1 MFTLNIKDE
10 GDQLRLSPCGEMDM
24 YYTAQFK
31 EEAISAYD
39 AHKKDILIDCKDLNY
54 VDSTGLG
61 GFIFL
66 LNHMKE
72 EGNKVRM
79 ENLDPNVKKL
89 FTITKLDQLFQIEGE
104 A

>member
-10 GDQLRLSPCGEMDM
+10 GDRLRLIPCGEMDM

-31 EEAISAYD
+31 DEAIGAYD
-39 AHKKDILIDCKDLNY
+39 QYKKDVLIDCADLKY

-61 GFIFL
+61 GFIYL

-72 EGNKVRM
+72 NGHAISIEH
-79 ENLDPNVKKL
+79 LDPNVKKL
-89 FTITKLDQLFQIEGE
+89 FTITKLDKLFHIEGE
-104 A
+104 N

>member
-1 MFTLNIKDE
+1 MFTLDIKDE
-10 GDQLRLSPCGEMDM
+10 GDQLRLIPCGEMDM

-61 GFIFL
+61 GSLPLRSWTNCFKS
-66 LNHMKE
+66 KE
-72 EGNKVRM
+72 R
-79 ENLDPNVKKL
+79 PN
-89 FTITKLDQLFQIEGE
+89 G
-104 A
+104 